1 MTTAIRDFER
11 SFVCGS
17 STLIAK
23 QYFAVKQDT
32 DGTVVLAGA
41 NGTGI
46 VGVLQNKPAVGK
58 AALVRWL
65 GSSKAIAGGAIA
77 VGAYVTSDANGNV
90 IATTTNKDTVL
101 GRFIGTAAA
110 ASGDVVEIQIGI
122 FTLSI

>member
-1 MTTAIRDFER
+1 MTSAIRDFER

-41 NGTGI
+41 NG
-46 VGVLQNKPAVGK
+46 VGAIGFLQNKPAVGK
-58 AALVRWL
+58 AALVRY
-65 GSSKAIAGGAIA
+65 GYTSKAIAGGAIA
-77 VGAYVTSDANGNV
+77 VGAWVTSDANGNV
-90 IATTTNKDTVL
+90 IATTTNKDVVL
-101 GRFIGTAAA
+101 GRFLGTAAA
-110 ASGDVVEIQIGI
+110 ASGDVVEIQVSI